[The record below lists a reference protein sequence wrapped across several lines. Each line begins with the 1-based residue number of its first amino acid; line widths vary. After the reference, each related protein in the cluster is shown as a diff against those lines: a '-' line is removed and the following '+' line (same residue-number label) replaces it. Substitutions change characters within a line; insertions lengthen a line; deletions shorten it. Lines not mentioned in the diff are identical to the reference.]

1 MKRGLLWL
9 FFLWHLACVSVDI
22 ARPVTQ
28 PDAVLL
34 GYPLQ
39 TPMTR
44 TVRYNDLNV
53 YDKVCLCD
61 KVWYDMIRYNMIE
74 EFTVDSKAERGQLRA
89 SFTNVDQAWTKFRFD
104 LDLGLAVI
112 CVAPTQFRS
121 NHELKLG
128 LTLNCRGRRIKLWL
142 SVQLALNS
150 GPRTVIPAI
159 LSRLVTIW
167 NKVHLCMP
175 IASSFRLSISE

>member
-1 MKRGLLWL
+1 
-9 FFLWHLACVSVDI
+9 
-22 ARPVTQ
+22 
-28 PDAVLL
+28 
-34 GYPLQ
+34 
-39 TPMTR
+39 MTR

-159 LSRLVTIW
+159 WVQIGDKFGSSAGVAYRIQFQVINQW
-167 NKVHLCMP
+167 IPGNYFYAWMQVEQSFVGAICM
-175 IASSFRLSISE
+175 ITVILILTFL